1 MRYFMGFIFVL
12 ALGVMGCSE
21 TTGTGGS
28 GGDGGSAGMGGGG
41 VGGAAACVDNVCPC
55 TEAGIRAAVAES
67 GGPFTFDC
75 DGTEPVVTAET
86 IVIDND
92 VILDGEGNLTVQSGG
107 DYPHRVFSV
116 PEGVKAELH
125 RLTATRGSGGV
136 ANEGTLTIQD
146 CVISG
151 NWTECCDAGG
161 GIRNGGMM
169 MIINST
175 VSGNIADHGSG
186 GGISNGGEMT
196 IINSTV
202 SDNVGDPDGWG
213 PVGGGISN
221 GGEMTIINST
231 VSDNS
236 ALGAVGDLSGGGIW
250 NGGTLTLTHS
260 TAWGNTAD
268 SGDAI
273 AVGRS
278 SYTEIANTLIDGDCG
293 AYPPGTPD
301 ITSNGYNIESPGDTC
316 GFDDP
321 TDQVNVTAEQLN
333 LGPLQDNGGGTQTH
347 ALGAGSVAIDHI
359 PAVDCGVD
367 EDQRG
372 EPRPGD
378 SMCDVGAFE
387 VQP

>member
-1 MRYFMGFIFVL
+1 MRYLFGFMCVL
-12 ALGVMGCSE
+12 ALCVMGCGE
-21 TTGTGGS
+21 TAGTGGS

-202 SDNVGDPDGWG
+202 SDN
-213 PVGGGISN
+213 
-221 GGEMTIINST
+221 
-231 VSDNS
+231 S

-260 TAWGNTAD
+260 TVWGNTAD